1 MSETIS
7 SNVLFHFTNSLKIIK
22 SILKH
27 GFSPRYCPEYTLDP
41 DDRSAASE
49 RRPPLRAAPMVCF
62 CDLPLS
68 LIRKHL
74 DAYGRF
80 GIGLTKQWGLRNGVA
95 PVAYTHRRAR
105 TRPSMLRLTAKA
117 AKGGDNAAA
126 NDLKL
131 LTAYTKPFRGPE
143 WRKRRKKKV
152 KHNVRFYDEREW
164 RYVPEVRKGEP
175 LFLGWEDYSNGSVT
189 DKLHKSLR
197 TEHTLRILPDDIMY
211 LIVPYDRAEK
221 RVLELHKYLK
231 NLYSPRDVALVTT
244 TIMTDDCIK
253 EDI

>member
-1 MSETIS
+1 
-7 SNVLFHFTNSLKIIK
+7 
-22 SILKH
+22 
-27 GFSPRYCPEYTLDP
+27 
-41 DDRSAASE
+41 
-49 RRPPLRAAPMVCF
+49 MVCF

-74 DAYGRF
+74 DKYGKF
-80 GIGLTKQWGLRNGVA
+80 GIGLTKEWGLRNGVV
-95 PVAYTHRRAR
+95 PVAYTHSKAR
-105 TRPSMLRLTAKA
+105 TRPYLLRLIAKA
-117 AKGGDNAAA
+117 AKGGDNAMA

-143 WRKRRKKKV
+143 WRKRKRRKKKD
-152 KHNVRFYDEREW
+152 KYNIPFYDEREW
-164 RYVPEVRKGEP
+164 RYVPDVAEGER
-175 LFLGWEDYSNGSVT
+175 LFLGRKDYRNGSVT

-197 TEHTLRILPDDIMY
+197 TEHALRILPDDIMY

-231 NLYSPRDVALVTT
+231 SFYSPRDVALVTT
-244 TIMTDDCIK
+244 TIMTDDCIR